1 MQFTLGLTDL
11 YQRFEG
17 RIFSGDEVAHG
28 KPAPDLFFYSAR
40 SMTTAAA
47 GCVVVENSPSGV
59 QAAKAAGMRVLGYAA
74 TTPKDWLHHA
84 DLVFADMANLP
95 ALIASS

>member
-1 MQFTLGLTDL
+1 
-11 YQRFEG
+11 
-17 RIFSGDEVAHG
+17 
-28 KPAPDLFFYSAR
+28 
-40 SMTTAAA
+40 
-47 GCVVVENSPSGV
+47 VVVEDSPSGV

>member
-1 MQFTLGLTDL
+1 MIFDCDGVLIDSDRISLRVQAEMLCELG
-11 YQRFEG
+11 
-17 RIFSGDEVAHG
+17 A
-28 KPAPDLFFYSAR
+28 AR

-47 GCVVVENSPSGV
+47 GCVVVEDSPSGV